1 MVHASLDFAYP
12 WWLSYGHVV
21 LALAFGVVLAAA
33 VYWSWRPWLRGVLVG
48 LTLWA
53 VAGSVVMLQFNARG
67 VPALPTANYL
77 RHGAGARVLD
87 IGAGTGRSSIMVLR
101 ERPGATLVAFDEFG
115 ESFAHHF
122 DSAGR
127 PEDRLLANLRTAGVA
142 GRTIIESGDMRALPF
157 DDASFDAIVSAYA
170 MDHIGADG
178 ARRALVEAYRV
189 LEPGGEFLLMLV
201 HNDVWTT
208 IAFGPLL
215 SHGGLRGSD
224 WWRSEV
230 AAAGFDV
237 IEEGT
242 RLGTLFFLLE
252 KDGNGSGAPR
262 LGLSGVPW
270 G

>member
-1 MVHASLDFAYP
+1 MVPASLDFAYP
-12 WWLSYGHVV
+12 WWLSHGHVV

-33 VYWSWRPWLRGVLVG
+33 VYWSWRPWLRGVLMG

-67 VPALPTANYL
+67 VPPLPSADYL
-77 RHGAGARVLD
+77 RRDGGARVLD

-101 ERPGATLVAFDEFG
+101 ERPGATLVAFDQFG

-122 DSAGR
+122 GVTGR
-127 PEDRLLANLRTAGVA
+127 PEYRLLANLRAAGVA
-142 GRTIIESGDMRALPF
+142 DRATVESGDMRALPF
-157 DDASFDAIVSAYA
+157 DDASFDAVVSAYA
-170 MDHIGADG
+170 MDHVGADG
-178 ARRALVEAYRV
+178 ARRALAEAHRV

-201 HNDVWTT
+201 HNNVWTT

-215 SHGGLRGSD
+215 SHGGLRGPD
-224 WWRSEV
+224 WWRREV
-230 AAAGFDV
+230 TAAGFDV

-252 KDGNGSGAPR
+252 KAGNGSGAPR